1 MTDAIVNGMQTPR
14 EDTEPSKIKLLLHR
28 PPPAIPH
35 VTANIV
41 PLSNILKFYTQEAYK
56 LLTTTIEN
64 LLGTQGTENDASR
77 KKTFL
82 QAIIS
87 IRQDFI
93 KVYTLVKWAA
103 SAKDVSRLIDL
114 LNWFRTQENFFQHL
128 AFGLNELNQYSG
140 AKLPNSDLITALE
153 VLVDGRP
160 QLPLYNM
167 LKARKI
173 SPEKTL
179 EVLRDLNLVLT
190 TRMAL
195 VGDVPARFINNY
207 RIQDG
212 RIVFTIPNEFQVSV
226 TVGNDLIID
235 NDDDYYKSPFYFID
249 FSFLFGTLG
258 ASTSL
263 PKLLLANL
271 EKTINAI
278 LLKQGL
284 LGLYDTLHKY
294 TISFKLYLIL
304 RQLRDLS
311 LNSKWHSSIQFKYQL
326 SLIIINYWAG
336 HYLLKNWKSFIELG
350 IDNNYN
356 LNFRWFKNGKYTGHN
371 TSSFLE
377 LFSDE
382 QAADSSDDLSIDL
395 LLNLI
400 VNKHSEMLVE
410 KVYCEL
416 LSLVSDDYCSYINP
430 HQLLLKLTPTKSAVF
445 AINPL
450 TGLFYFTDPSP
461 IQNVICKRINSQPT
475 QVKNRNFVSEK
486 DMVSNIVQNLIQLKL
501 ETFNKEI
508 NNKLISTEWISN
520 EIIKLNEYEAIKL
533 FNFIEGTDIVS
544 TNNATN
550 KLQYYRCKNWPSSW
564 FLINLINGLTFQTY
578 WWVARIKSIKGEW
591 KIQWVQKLKFEND
604 PVNSEEEVVARDQEL
619 NYEFFSTLSRQCSN
633 LIIDH
638 MIVEELQVRKI
649 KYLKVSLSVLQKFNL
664 PKGDDDELASPTLY
678 ESCIILYNNDNLLP
692 ISNSSTSLFLK
703 VKLVSVNN
711 LTHMRL
717 SLVGYLR
724 NLPLENNNGFSKL
737 NLKLYP
743 DEKSFEIFELINL
756 SDKMN
761 ETSGTESNGK
771 ALLLDTLF
779 NNLNQ
784 VNQLIR
790 ILDELNKT
798 DTAIISHSIDEILI
812 QLKDEFYR
820 PLTLKLPKDEGSK
833 ITFTASDDERNEVK
847 LILTFLNKNLEY
859 EDGSERLD
867 KNSLIIG
874 EIKYLQEIV
883 PILKTIFSVREFF
896 EVNNSQRLPNGVKK
910 LTFDIKFLN
919 LNLVQLVFNL
929 NHVDANSP
937 KKIVKDKIII
947 GINFKNNKFSVE
959 PNRILVKLSM
969 KDNLNSKNLKY
980 KKLFEL
986 IFKAINDFDKAHQNN
1001 NDKKMSLIKLN
1012 YDFLLDSFFIE
1023 PLMGK
1028 ISECFLVYLSSDM
1041 GQA

>member
-1 MTDAIVNGMQTPR
+1 MSDPIVNGMQTPQ
-14 EDTEPSKIKLLLHR
+14 EDTEPSKIKLQLHR
-28 PPPAIPH
+28 QPPEIPH

-56 LLTTTIEN
+56 QLTTTIEN
-64 LLGTQGTENDASR
+64 LLGTQGNENDASR

-114 LNWFRTQENFFQHL
+114 LNWFRTQETFFQHL

-160 QLPLYNM
+160 QLPLYNL

-179 EVLRDLNLVLT
+179 QVLRDLNLVLT

-195 VGDVPARFINNY
+195 VGDMPARFINNY

-212 RIVFTIPNEFQVSV
+212 RVVFTIPNEFQVSV

-235 NDDDYYKSPFYFID
+235 TDDDYFKSPFYFID

-258 ASTSL
+258 ASTTL
-263 PKLLLANL
+263 PKLLLAVL
-271 EKTINAI
+271 EKASNAI

-284 LGLYDTLHKY
+284 LGLYETLHKY

-326 SLIIINYWAG
+326 SLIIINYWAT

-350 IDNNYN
+350 IDKNYN
-356 LNFRWFKNGKYTGHN
+356 LNFRWFKNGKYTGHS
-371 TSSFLE
+371 TASFLE
-377 LFSDE
+377 LYSE
-382 QAADSSDDLSIDL
+382 GQSAASSDDLSIDL

-400 VNKHSEMLVE
+400 VNKHSEILVE
-410 KVYCEL
+410 KVYSEL
-416 LSLVSDDYCSYINP
+416 VGLVSDDYCSYINP

-475 QVKNRNFVSEK
+475 QVKNRNFISEN
-486 DMVSNIVQNLIQLKL
+486 DMVANIVQNLIQLKL

-508 NNKLISTEWISN
+508 NNKLVSTEWISN
-520 EIIKLNEYEAIKL
+520 EIIKLNEYEVIKL
-533 FNFIEGTDIVS
+533 FNFIKASDNVA
-544 TNNATN
+544 TNNASN

-564 FLINLINGLTFQTY
+564 FLINLINGLTFRTY

-591 KIQWVQKLKFEND
+591 KIQWVQKLKFEKDAVDND
-604 PVNSEEEVVARDQEL
+604 EEAIVPEQEL
-619 NYEFFSTLSRQCSN
+619 NYDFFSTLSRQCSN

-649 KYLKVSLSVLQKFNL
+649 KYLKVSLSVLQLFNL
-664 PKGDDDELASPTLY
+664 PRGEENEVASPTLY

-711 LTHMRL
+711 LTHMKL
-717 SLVGYLR
+717 SLVGNLR
-724 NLPLENNNGFSKL
+724 NLPLENNNDFNKL

-743 DEKSFEIFELINL
+743 EEKAFEIFELINL
-756 SDKMN
+756 SNKIN

-771 ALLLDTLF
+771 SLLLDTLF

-784 VNQLIR
+784 VNQLIK

-798 DTAIISHSIDEILI
+798 DTVILRHSIDEIQI
-812 QLKDEFYR
+812 QLKDDFYK
-820 PLTLKLPKDEGSK
+820 PVTLKLPKDEGSR
-833 ITFTASDDERNEVK
+833 ITFEASEDERDEFK
-847 LILTFLNKNLEY
+847 LMMSFLNKNLEY
-859 EDGSERLD
+859 GQRLD
-867 KNSLIIG
+867 KDSLIIG
-874 EIKYLQEIV
+874 EIRYLHEIIPV
-883 PILKTIFSVREFF
+883 LKTVFSVKEFF
-896 EVNNSQRLPNGVKK
+896 EVRNSQRLSNGVKK
-910 LTFDIKFLN
+910 LTFDSKFLN
-919 LNLVQLVFNL
+919 LNLIQFVYNL
-929 NHVDANSP
+929 NYANASSP
-937 KKIVKDKIII
+937 KKILKDKIII
-947 GINFKNNKFSVE
+947 GVNFKNNKFSVE
-959 PNRILVKLSM
+959 QNRILVKLSL

-980 KKLFEL
+980 KKLFEM
-986 IFKAINDFDKAHQNN
+986 IFKAINDFDNAHQN
-1001 NDKKMSLIKLN
+1001 DDEKKMLLIKLN
-1012 YDFLLDSFFIE
+1012 YDFLLDSHFIE
-1023 PLMGK
+1023 PLMEK
-1028 ISECFLVYLSSDM
+1028 ISECFLTYINSEI
-1041 GQA
+1041 GQT